1 MSLFC
6 SPFAI
11 STQVIRRF
19 YFVSSAA
26 LLDIL
31 SNSKFPQKIMPHLGA
46 LYEGIHDLHLIRSD
60 QKSCLSSQPSKM
72 TPDAASAMRAKDGEF
87 VHFGTPFFINGAVE
101 KWLNELTDRMRET
114 LRTILEQALSDA
126 ANWDGECPR
135 DEWITKFPAQVTL
148 LASQIVWT
156 EDTENALENFEN
168 GSEDA
173 VKKHGQQLTLR
184 LEALIKLVQREIE
197 RGLRTKIT
205 TLITMEV
212 HNRDAVDGLIAEK
225 VETAQEFP
233 WNSQLR
239 YYYLEK
245 KDAEIRICDY
255 RTAYSYEYYGNIG
268 RLVITPLTDRCYITL
283 TTALRLH
290 LGGAPAGPAGTG
302 AHYDFFA
309 PHH

>member
-1 MSLFC
+1 M
-6 SPFAI
+6 
-11 STQVIRRF
+11 
-19 YFVSSAA
+19 SSAA

-46 LYEGIHDLHLIRSD
+46 LYEGINDLRLTQID
-60 QKSCLSSQPSKM
+60 QNNHLSSQSSKT
-72 TPDAASAMRAKDGEF
+72 TPDSASAMQAKDGEL
-87 VHFGTPFFINGAVE
+87 VHFGTPFFMNGAVE
-101 KWLNELTDRMRET
+101 KWLNELTERMRET
-114 LRTILEQALSDA
+114 LRTTLEQALSDA

-135 DEWITKFPAQVTL
+135 DEWITKHPAQVTL

-173 VKKHGQQLTLR
+173 VKKHGQQLTVR
-184 LEALIKLVQREIE
+184 LEALITLVQREIE

-205 TLITMEV
+205 TLITMDV
-212 HNRDAVDGLIAEK
+212 HNRDAVDDLIAKK
-225 VETAQEFP
+225 VETAQEFE

-245 KDAEIRICDY
+245 KDVDIRICDF

-268 RLVITPLTDRCYITL
+268 RLVITPLTDRCYVTL
-283 TTALRLH
+283 TTALRLY

-302 AHYDFFA
+302 AHFPFFTA
-309 PHH
+309 HPMTPPLDMCRQDG